1 MKTQDKDSC
10 YLARSMPSNHI
21 EILRTNENFLY
32 DINEKRYID
41 FYSGW
46 CVGNLGWDNKKI
58 KSELNKFDG
67 PDYVTPF
74 FLYKPWADLAELL
87 ATITPGNLTK
97 SFRAT
102 GGSEAVEI
110 ALSAA
115 NAYTKRSNYISI
127 EGSYHG
133 DSMGA
138 MSVGASPFQNAHPG
152 LLKQFKKI
160 KPPLNEKTL
169 EEVERLLAKNDV
181 AAFIMEPII
190 CNLAVLIPDQTF
202 MFKLQELC
210 RAYGT
215 LLIID
220 EVATGFGRT
229 GKLFATEHF
238 NFLEPDIMCMAKAIT
253 GGYGPMGATI
263 TTPEVA
269 KSMESES
276 CYYSTYGWYPRS
288 VAAALLNIHYLLDNK
303 QFIEN
308 NTEELSTY
316 FKDRLEKIDFNCD
329 VDIRVKGLAIG
340 IVPQQKNYAREIVK
354 EAQKQGLLV
363 APQSGDCFAIFPALT
378 ISKEVAKEGLDILEF
393 CVEKKNKY

>member
-1 MKTQDKDSC
+1 MNTVEKDKF

-21 EILRTNENFLY
+21 EILKSDENFIF
-32 DINEKRYID
+32 DINEKKYID

-46 CVGNLGWDNKKI
+46 CVGNVGWNNKKI
-58 KSELNKFDG
+58 KHALNEFDG
-67 PDYVTPF
+67 PDYVAPF

-87 ATITPGNLTK
+87 AEITPGNLTK

-115 NAYTKRSNYISI
+115 NAHTKRSKYISI

-138 MSVGASPFQNAHPG
+138 MSIGASEFQKTHPG
-152 LLKQFKKI
+152 LLKQFEKI
-160 KPPLNEKTL
+160 NPPLNEQSLQEIET
-169 EEVERLLAKNDV
+169 LLAKKDV
-181 AAFIMEPII
+181 AAFIMEPIV
-190 CNLAVLIPDQTF
+190 CNLAVLIPEPTF

-210 RAYGT
+210 RKHGT

-229 GKLFATEHF
+229 GKLFATEHYS
-238 NFLEPDIMCMAKAIT
+238 FLEPDIMCMAKAIT
-253 GGYGPMGATI
+253 GGFGSMGATI

-269 KSMESES
+269 KSMEYES

-288 VAAALLNIHYLLDNK
+288 VAAALLNIQYLLDNK

-308 NTEELSTY
+308 NTQEMSIY
-316 FKDRLEKIDFNCD
+316 FKDRLDKMKFKGD
-329 VDIRVKGLAIG
+329 VEIRVKGLAIG
-340 IVPQQKNYAREIVK
+340 VILDKKNYAQEVAIK
-354 EAQKQGLLV
+354 AQKKGLLL
-363 APQSGDCFAIFPALT
+363 APQSGDGFAIFPALT
-378 ISKEVAKEGLDILEF
+378 ISKEVAKEGLDILES
-393 CVEKKNKY
+393 CLEN

>member
-1 MKTQDKDSC
+1 
-10 YLARSMPSNHI
+10 MPSNHI
-21 EILRTNENFLY
+21 EILRSDENFLF

-41 FYSGW
+41 FNSGW
-46 CVGNLGWDNKKI
+46 CVGNLGWNNKKI
-58 KSELNKFDG
+58 KDALSKFDG
-67 PDYVTPF
+67 PDYVSPF

-87 ATITPGNLTK
+87 AKITPGNLTK

-115 NAYTKRSNYISI
+115 NAHTKRSKYISI

-138 MSVGASPFQNAHPG
+138 MSVGASEFRKPHPG

-160 KPPLNEKTL
+160 KPPLNEKAL
-169 EEVERLLAKNDV
+169 QEVEKLLAKRDV

-190 CNLAVLIPDQTF
+190 CNLAVLIPAQTF
-202 MFKLQELC
+202 MLKLQELC
-210 RAYGT
+210 RKYGT

-229 GKLFATEHF
+229 GKLFATQHF
-238 NFLEPDIMCMAKAIT
+238 NGLEPDIMCMAKGIT

-288 VAAALLNIHYLLDNK
+288 VEAALLNIHYLLDNK
-303 QFIEN
+303 QFIEK
-308 NTEELSTY
+308 NTQELSVY
-316 FKDRLEKIDFNCD
+316 FKDRLEKMEFNGG
-329 VDIRVKGLAIG
+329 VEIRVKGLAIG
-340 IVPQQKNYAREIVK
+340 IALHKKNYAKEIIEK
-354 EAQKQGLLV
+354 AQKQGLLV
-363 APQSGDCFAIFPALT
+363 APQSGEGFAIFPALT
-378 ISKEVAKEGLDILEF
+378 ISKEVAKEGLDILES
-393 CVEKKNKY
+393 CLGS